1 MRFLFIILFFFLCNL
16 NNTYAD
22 DRKLDTGFGF
32 TITIPEEFAYF
43 GRETGEEYKE
53 FLKEQGIDFKDYN
66 NLDLSGSGI
75 FFVNIEQY
83 KNSDYPDEL
92 YLRFFKERQRN
103 YVIDKEYCDGYLE
116 YYQNQLPTTE
126 VYQHTCTETEAPK
139 IKLGNAL
146 LIIHDIHYPYGNM
159 NYSVQFYFD
168 KDTLVGFAANCLPET
183 CEVAENAMY
192 EMLQSMEKTQ

>member
-1 MRFLFIILFFFLCNL
+1 MFIFLFFSSYVFS
-16 NNTYAD
+16 D

-32 TITIPEEFAYF
+32 TITIPEDFAYF

-53 FLKEQGIDFKDYN
+53 FLKEQGIDLKDYN

-83 KNSDYPDEL
+83 KNSEYPDEL

-126 VYQHTCTETEAPK
+126 VYQHTCT
-139 IKLGNAL
+139 
-146 LIIHDIHYPYGNM
+146 DI
-159 NYSVQFYFD
+159 
-168 KDTLVGFAANCLPET
+168 CR
-183 CEVAENAMY
+183 
-192 EMLQSMEKTQ
+192 